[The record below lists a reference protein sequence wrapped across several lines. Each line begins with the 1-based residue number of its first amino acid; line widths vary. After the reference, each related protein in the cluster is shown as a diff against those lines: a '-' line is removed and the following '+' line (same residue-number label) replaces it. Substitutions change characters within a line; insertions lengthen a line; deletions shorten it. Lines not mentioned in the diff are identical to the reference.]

1 MPAPATVGAVA
12 TDDAIRS
19 INESFER
26 IAVAARRAGRS
37 AAQQF
42 DAELQPATWAVLR
55 EVLRVGRVQP
65 HALAE
70 TMSMDRSAIS
80 RHLKDLRERGLVQA
94 ERDEQDARA
103 TWVSLTPE
111 AAARA
116 EAVIGTRRRG
126 LHERLDAWD
135 PDDLERFAE
144 LLERFADPVWL
155 RQA

>member
-1 MPAPATVGAVA
+1 MTAPATVGAVA

-42 DAELQPATWAVLR
+42 DADLQPATWAVLR
-55 EVLRVGRVQP
+55 EVLRAGRVQP
-65 HALAE
+65 HVLAD
-70 TMSMDRSAIS
+70 TMSMDRSAVS
-80 RHLKDLRERGLVQA
+80 RHLKDLRERGLVQT
-94 ERDEQDARA
+94 ERDEQDARG
-103 TWVSLTPE
+103 TWVSLTTE
-111 AAARA
+111 ATARA
-116 EAVIGTRRRG
+116 EAVVGERRRS
-126 LHERLDAWD
+126 LHDRLAAWD
-135 PDDLERFAE
+135 PDELDRFAG

>member
-12 TDDAIRS
+12 TEDAIRS

-42 DAELQPATWAVLR
+42 DADLQPVTWAVLR
-55 EVLRVGRVQP
+55 EVLRAGRVQP

-70 TMSMDRSAIS
+70 TMSMDRSAVS
-80 RHLKDLRERGLVQA
+80 RHLKDLRERGLLQH
-94 ERDEQDARA
+94 ERDEQDARS

-116 EAVIGTRRRG
+116 DAVVLERRLG
-126 LHERLDAWD
+126 LRERLDAWD
-135 PDDLERFAE
+135 PDDLERFAQ
-144 LLERFADPVWL
+144 LLDRFADPVWL